1 MRSKE
6 ELLKRIHEI
15 DEQLEEN
22 RSTLEP
28 YFGKEVEVGSSIH
41 RLVEGLVEVTKLLLE
56 ERIKMRN
63 ELLKNYGIFI
73 I

>member
-41 RLVEGLVEVTKLLLE
+41 RLVEVTKLLLE

-63 ELLKNYGIFI
+63 ELLKNYGMFI

>member
-41 RLVEGLVEVTKLLLE
+41 RLVEVTKLLLE

-63 ELLKNYGIFI
+63 ELLKNYGIFVI
-73 I
+73 

>member
-41 RLVEGLVEVTKLLLE
+41 WLVEVTKLLLE

-63 ELLKNYGIFI
+63 ELLKNYGIFVI
-73 I
+73 

>member
-15 DEQLEEN
+15 DEQLEKN
-22 RSTLEP
+22 RSILEP

-41 RLVEGLVEVTKLLLE
+41 RLVEVTRLLLE

-63 ELLKNYGIFI
+63 ELLKNYGIFVI
-73 I
+73 

>member
-6 ELLKRIHEI
+6 ELLKRIHKI

-41 RLVEGLVEVTKLLLE
+41 RLVKVTKLLLE

-63 ELLKNYGIFI
+63 ELLKNYGMFI

>member
-15 DEQLEEN
+15 DEQLKKN

-41 RLVEGLVEVTKLLLE
+41 RLVEVTKLLLE

-63 ELLKNYGIFI
+63 ELLKNYGIFVI
-73 I
+73 

>member
-15 DEQLEEN
+15 DKKLEEN

-41 RLVEGLVEVTKLLLE
+41 RLVEVTKLLLE

-63 ELLKNYGIFI
+63 ELLKNYGMFI

>member
-41 RLVEGLVEVTKLLLE
+41 RLVEVTKLLLK

-63 ELLKNYGIFI
+63 ELLKNYGMFI

>member
-41 RLVEGLVEVTKLLLE
+41 RLVEVTKLLLE

-63 ELLKNYGIFI
+63 ELLKKYDMFI